1 MSAFIGEEEHTLS
14 GETDLGK
21 LLFEL
26 DPILLDGVY
35 VFCTVTDP
43 MSESLPRLK
52 PLASFSEEEGLS
64 LLISQ
69 EQANAEGLDY
79 QGVFKGI
86 TLRVHSSLD
95 AVGLTAAVSSLLA
108 DRGIPANVIAARY
121 HDHVFVPQGKASEA
135 LELLQ
140 AMVGH
145 KSDPTLTHRGNSK

>member
-1 MSAFIGEEEHTLS
+1 MS

-35 VFCTVTDP
+35 VFCTVTNP
-43 MSESLPRLK
+43 ISESLSRLK
-52 PLASFSEEEGLS
+52 PLASFSEAEGLS

-69 EQANAEGLDY
+69 EQADAEGLDY

-86 TLRVHSSLD
+86 TLGVHSSLD
-95 AVGLTAAVSSLLA
+95 ALGLTAAVSSRLA
-108 DRGIPANVIAARY
+108 DRGIPANVIAAHY
-121 HDHVFVPQGKASEA
+121 HDHVFVPQGKATEA

-140 AMVGH
+140 TLACH
-145 KSDPTLTHRGNSK
+145 KSDPNLTHRGNSK